1 MTEFVGAKKYDVVC
15 IGVAIMD
22 SIIRGFDPEP
32 VSAAGFRAESGSLNV
47 GGDAVNEAIAFSKLG
62 MRTGVLCHLGNDFAG
77 DIIAGELS
85 RYNVDVSNVLRSADH
100 PTPVTTIFVGADGNR
115 RSITNT
121 AHRYNFHPERYPEVL
136 TDARAIVLG
145 SLFRAPF
152 DDPAVVRSVAAA
164 ARDCGVTVFADTKLP
179 NFRRLTLEDLA
190 GVLPMIDYL
199 TPNEDEA
206 RFYTGKEDPGEMA
219 DVLLETGVRNVVIK
233 LGSKGCYFK
242 NYECAMH
249 VPAFAIDAV
258 DATGAGDNFMAGLVS
273 ELLRGGSVTDA
284 LTFACA
290 CGALCATAVGAGAGL
305 ESREQ
310 VCRFLADA
318 GQQGFK

>member
-1 MTEFVGAKKYDVVC
+1 MKKYDVVC

-32 VSAAGFRAESGSLNV
+32 ISAAGFRAESGSLNV
-47 GGDAVNEAIAFSKLG
+47 GGDAVNEAVALSKLG
-62 MRTGVLCHLGNDFAG
+62 LRTAILCSLGKDPAG
-77 DIIAGELS
+77 DVIASELT
-85 RYNVDVSNVLRSADH
+85 RYNVDVSNVLRPVDH
-100 PTPVTTIFVGADGNR
+100 PTPITTIFVGADGNR
-115 RSITNT
+115 RSITNS
-121 AHRYNFHPERYPEVL
+121 AHRYNFHPEQYPQVF
-136 TDARAIVLG
+136 TDTRAIVMG

-152 DDPAVVRSVAAA
+152 DDPAVIRSVAAA
-164 ARDCGVTVFADTKLP
+164 ARAQGVMIFADTKLP
-179 NFRRLTLEDLA
+179 NFRRLRLEDLA
-190 GVLPMIDYL
+190 DTLPIIDFL

-242 NYECAMH
+242 NRDFALH
-249 VPAFAIDAV
+249 VPAFGIDAV

-273 ELLRGGSVTDA
+273 ELIRGGTVPDA
-284 LTFACA
+284 LRVASA
-290 CGALCATAVGAGAGL
+290 CGAICTTVVGACAGL

-310 VCRFLADA
+310 VRRFLADVGKA
-318 GQQGFK
+318 STI